1 MLVLAKY
8 ESALKRCDEVSGAVS
23 ALIFLSQSAKAVDR
37 GRAEVDSRQTSNQGR
52 GWVRWEQLR
61 EPRGRMGGKLGKQ
74 HTYVVSGQVGGL
86 PSLGSS

>member
-37 GRAEVDSRQTSNQGR
+37 GRAEVDSRQPGNQGR
-52 GWVRWEQLR
+52 GWVR
-61 EPRGRMGGKLGKQ
+61 
-74 HTYVVSGQVGGL
+74 
-86 PSLGSS
+86 

>member
-37 GRAEVDSRQTSNQGR
+37 GRAQAAKQSRKR
-52 GWVRWEQLR
+52 
-61 EPRGRMGGKLGKQ
+61 
-74 HTYVVSGQVGGL
+74 
-86 PSLGSS
+86 LGSVRPAV

>member
-37 GRAEVDSRQTSNQGR
+37 GRAQEDSRQTSNRGR
-52 GWVRWEQLR
+52 GSVR
-61 EPRGRMGGKLGKQ
+61 
-74 HTYVVSGQVGGL
+74 
-86 PSLGSS
+86 

>member
-1 MLVLAKY
+1 MMLVLAKY

-52 GWVRWEQLR
+52 GWVR
-61 EPRGRMGGKLGKQ
+61 
-74 HTYVVSGQVGGL
+74 
-86 PSLGSS
+86 

>member
-1 MLVLAKY
+1 MQNGVAKFPGQFYTYILQMVTLQIILLFGCMMLVLAKY

-52 GWVRWEQLR
+52 GWVR
-61 EPRGRMGGKLGKQ
+61 
-74 HTYVVSGQVGGL
+74 
-86 PSLGSS
+86 